1 MKEENGLLK
10 IGVSEFAID
19 QLGDIVFVELVEKG
33 CSLQKGETFGTIES
47 VKAVEEVYLPFSG
60 EVISVNE
67 GVIDNP
73 EILQNDPIGEGWLV
87 IIKPQS
93 NFLLSELMNSIIRDR
108 STGCFIIGPKNIT
121 AKINETFLVKLSTAI
136 AHLIG
141 VPNHDAMAGK
151 YYARF
156 HVKHEDS
163 SDSYLRKAYRNMD
176 LHTDAVSYTH
186 LTLPTKRIV

>member
-1 MKEENGLLK
+1 MFTNHLKYADTHEYVKEEEGFLK

-33 CSLQKGETFGTIES
+33 SNLQKGETFGTIES

-87 IIKPQS
+87 IIKPETNIS
-93 NFLLSELMNSIIRDR
+93 LDELMNSDEYK
-108 STGCFIIGPKNIT
+108 SK
-121 AKINETFLVKLSTAI
+121 V
-136 AHLIG
+136 
-141 VPNHDAMAGK
+141 VPN
-151 YYARF
+151 
-156 HVKHEDS
+156 
-163 SDSYLRKAYRNMD
+163 
-176 LHTDAVSYTH
+176 
-186 LTLPTKRIV
+186 

>member
-1 MKEENGLLK
+1 MSYKFPNYLKYADTHEYVKEEEGFLK

-33 CSLQKGETFGTIES
+33 ISLNKGETFGTIES

-87 IIKPQS
+87 IIKPETNIS
-93 NFLLSELMNSIIRDR
+93 LDELMNSDEYK
-108 STGCFIIGPKNIT
+108 SK
-121 AKINETFLVKLSTAI
+121 V
-136 AHLIG
+136 
-141 VPNHDAMAGK
+141 VPN
-151 YYARF
+151 
-156 HVKHEDS
+156 
-163 SDSYLRKAYRNMD
+163 
-176 LHTDAVSYTH
+176 
-186 LTLPTKRIV
+186 